1 MESVEGIPTTSL
13 EKRRGIEFRAAFILQ
28 AGRFVG
34 KHEDRQFAMLEHR
47 LSALML
53 SNRA

>member
-13 EKRRGIEFRAAFILQ
+13 EKRRGIEFRATFILQ
-28 AGRFVG
+28 TGRFVG